1 MLEPLIVLTVL
12 NCFFMFSS
20 TVTTCALWWQYR
32 THRCCF
38 KKDPLSAKY
47 NLSKS
52 KNNNNNNN
60 NNNNSSKKTVHLK
73 HDNGANLVTRS
84 KSNSTVNRESKS
96 RRSSKQKSKSNA
108 RHQSRS
114 KTPSDERLPS
124 IDMMESWD
132 LENRTRMSEASQT
145 ANGDPKS
152 AMVMEYST
160 MQKIVQIIDNDTDL
174 AATKMAMRDLG
185 GRRKAEERKDSMIE
199 SQFEPQP
206 VSDYTPG
213 VM

>member
-38 KKDPLSAKY
+38 KKDPLSTKY
-47 NLSKS
+47 NLSRS
-52 KNNNNNNN
+52 KNNN
-60 NNNNSSKKTVHLK
+60 NNNNSSKKTVHLRD
-73 HDNGANLVTRS
+73 DNGANLVSRS

-96 RRSSKQKSKSNA
+96 KRSSKQKSKS

-145 ANGDPKS
+145 ANADPKS
-152 AMVMEYST
+152 AVVMEYST
-160 MQKIVQIIDNDTDL
+160 VQKIVQIIDNDTDL
-174 AATKMAMRDLG
+174 TATKMAMRDLSA
-185 GRRKAEERKDSMIE
+185 RQNAEERKDSMIE

-206 VSDYTPG
+206 VSEYTPG
-213 VM
+213 V